1 MKERKKDL
9 AKLRIKIDFVC
20 IQFVDNKFEF
30 QWSLAKIKVH

>member
-20 IQFVDNKFEF
+20 LLFVDNKFEV
-30 QWSLAKIKVH
+30 QWSLGKIKVH